1 MQINLLSGD
10 RIFDL
15 QIELLLEFELQILFR
30 DRIFYIE
37 IQIRSV
43 D

>member
-10 RIFDL
+10 RIFGL
-15 QIELLLEFELQILFR
+15 LIELLLEFELQILFR

>member
-1 MQINLLSGD
+1 MQISLLSGD

-37 IQIRSV
+37 LQIRSV

>member
-1 MQINLLSGD
+1 MQINLSSGD

-30 DRIFYIE
+30 DRIFDIE

>member
-37 IQIRSV
+37 LQIRSV

>member
-10 RIFDL
+10 RIFGL

>member
-10 RIFDL
+10 RIFGL

-30 DRIFYIE
+30 DRIFDIE

>member
-10 RIFDL
+10 RIFGL
-15 QIELLLEFELQILFR
+15 LIELLLEFELQILFR
-30 DRIFYIE
+30 DRIFDIE

>member
-15 QIELLLEFELQILFR
+15 QIKLLLEFELQILFR
-30 DRIFYIE
+30 DRIFDIE